1 MMAMARGGGGI
12 APGAV
17 PRTETAAT
25 DIETAQALAT
35 GGGTATGSMT
45 SAGTDH
51 EAASTDVVTNAP
63 CHEENGSPTRS
74 RLDHGRA
81 QETTAAGETRE
92 ASHHTRPREDGTRT
106 LIATVL
112 RGIQKRESTMHHP
125 LPNSCLATKPSFSN
139 NEL

>member
-1 MMAMARGGGGI
+1 MTTVSGGGDTAQGVVHGTES
-12 APGAV
+12 AATD
-17 PRTETAAT
+17 TETARARA
-25 DIETAQALAT
+25 I
-35 GGGTATGSMT
+35 GGGTMIGTIGAD
-45 SAGTDH
+45 TDH